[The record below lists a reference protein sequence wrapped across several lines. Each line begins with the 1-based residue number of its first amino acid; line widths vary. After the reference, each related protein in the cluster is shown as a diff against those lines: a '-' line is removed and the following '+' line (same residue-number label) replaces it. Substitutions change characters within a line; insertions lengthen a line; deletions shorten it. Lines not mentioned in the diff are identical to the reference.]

1 VNQFKF
7 YFWLFSRELWNKKW
21 VFLPLFWLFSIFAII
36 VVFAIPDQYK
46 TRAGLYID
54 TDQLLAQ
61 VLKDTAFVIDKSAQ
75 SQARK
80 VRQMIYSTASLR
92 KVLRSVSA
100 ENYNLTPTEE
110 ALKLEAMAKNLKFGS
125 YNAASKDYYEI
136 SYVHQDPVI
145 AYNTLRKILD
155 LFIETNIRQ
164 MSSKNDRAL
173 SVSEDTLKVRQKELA
188 QAQADLAKFKQEN
201 IHLTETTGVLFG
213 ELQRLKELVRKYP
226 TQSNLLQSK
235 LTNLSALLAQTSNR
249 IGGSRTNNINS
260 ACDFSDIEKQLA
272 SAQSRGLTSLHPDV
286 VYYSD
291 LLSRKK
297 IACSASSASE
307 EIVKR
312 GILNP
317 AYVQLS
323 EQVLIIKS
331 DLQNLKSEYISGKK
345 RVIELED
352 MLNKRPVIME
362 KLRILET
369 RREKASRGLKDATS
383 NSDILQGTIDLSQ
396 KSGLISYEVI
406 EEVQMPVIPEKPNR
420 LLLFVGAFLGALIAA
435 ISYILVKFQL
445 EQRMST
451 IGHVREAFDLP
462 ILGSV
467 TYMNKLTDKNN
478 IFDTAIW
485 FMGLI
490 SLIALYGILIQIIV
504 FSPIRLNFEFFA
516 NLINK
521 ILQLSI

>member
-1 VNQFKF
+1 
-7 YFWLFSRELWNKKW
+7 
-21 VFLPLFWLFSIFAII
+21 
-36 VVFAIPDQYK
+36 
-46 TRAGLYID
+46 
-54 TDQLLAQ
+54 
-61 VLKDTAFVIDKSAQ
+61 
-75 SQARK
+75 
-80 VRQMIYSTASLR
+80 
-92 KVLRSVSA
+92 
-100 ENYNLTPTEE
+100 
-110 ALKLEAMAKNLKFGS
+110 
-125 YNAASKDYYEI
+125 
-136 SYVHQDPVI
+136 
-145 AYNTLRKILD
+145 
-155 LFIETNIRQ
+155 
-164 MSSKNDRAL
+164 
-173 SVSEDTLKVRQKELA
+173 
-188 QAQADLAKFKQEN
+188 
-201 IHLTETTGVLFG
+201 
-213 ELQRLKELVRKYP
+213 
-226 TQSNLLQSK
+226 
-235 LTNLSALLAQTSNR
+235 
-249 IGGSRTNNINS
+249 
-260 ACDFSDIEKQLA
+260 
-272 SAQSRGLTSLHPDV
+272 
-286 VYYSD
+286 
-291 LLSRKK
+291 
-297 IACSASSASE
+297 
-307 EIVKR
+307 
-312 GILNP
+312 
-317 AYVQLS
+317 
-323 EQVLIIKS
+323 
-331 DLQNLKSEYISGKK
+331 SGKK